1 MKTLTLAQLVERF
14 PTEDAC
20 KAYLAEKRW
29 PEGKVVCPNCGN
41 VKVWALKARPF
52 HWVCKACNKNGYRFS
67 VISRTIFDN
76 TKYPL
81 REWFKVIFLM
91 SQSKKG
97 MSALQIQRT
106 LGMGSYETAWYMCH
120 RVRAAMKNV
129 TWGKLMGE
137 VEVDETYVGGKPANW
152 HQSKRRKMREG
163 RAMFGPF
170 PQGPKVGVI
179 GAIARKGN
187 VVCQVIERADT
198 PTLTRFVRETVSEN
212 VSLVSTDEW
221 AGYGTLGRKMLPGV
235 PHGVVKHGAGQY
247 VKEVELKRPDGEY
260 VRGVVHTQ
268 TLDNFWSLLKRGI
281 VGNYHQVS
289 KKYLPLYLSEF
300 TYRHNHRKD
309 PDLFGSIVARC

>member
-14 PTEDAC
+14 PTEEAC
-20 KAYLAEKRW
+20 KAYLVEKRW
-29 PEGKVVCPNCGN
+29 PEGKVACPNCGN
-41 VKVWALKARPF
+41 AKVWHLGHRPF

-67 VISRTIFDN
+67 VITKTIFEN

-120 RVRAAMKNV
+120 RVRAAMKNT
-129 TWGKLMGE
+129 TWDKLTGE
-137 VEVDETYVGGKPANW
+137 VEVDETFIGGKDKNRHW
-152 HQSKRRKMREG
+152 NKREHITGSSGKI
-163 RAMFGPF
+163 
-170 PQGPKVGVI
+170 GVV

-187 VVCQVIERADT
+187 VVCQKIDH
-198 PTLTRFVRETVSEN
+198 LTTAQLGRFVRETVSEN

-221 AGYGTLGRKMLPGV
+221 QGYHSLGRKYLPGV
-235 PHGVVKHGAGQY
+235 RHGVVKHSAGQ
-247 VKEVELKRPDGEY
+247 Y

-281 VGNYHQVS
+281 MGNYHQVS
-289 KKYLPLYLSEF
+289 EKYLPLYLSEF
-300 TYRHNHRKD
+300 TFRYNHRKD
-309 PDLFGSIVARC
+309 PSIFDSIVGGC